1 MQCGDCVGLRTCMW
15 RWLVLS
21 VLTGVGLCTCV
32 LTVGMCTC
40 IWRWLVYTHMHL
52 IWDVYVICMY
62 MQITYYILHIILGSE
77 TYVSLC
83 VFVCVSVTYLTDT

>member
-1 MQCGDCVGLRTCMW
+1 MHMALACAQCADWRWLVYMCVTVGMRTCMW
-15 RWLVLS
+15 RWH
-21 VLTGVGLCTCV
+21 
-32 LTVGMCTC
+32 
-40 IWRWLVYTHMHL
+40 VYTHMHL
-52 IWDVYVICMY
+52 KWDVCVICMY